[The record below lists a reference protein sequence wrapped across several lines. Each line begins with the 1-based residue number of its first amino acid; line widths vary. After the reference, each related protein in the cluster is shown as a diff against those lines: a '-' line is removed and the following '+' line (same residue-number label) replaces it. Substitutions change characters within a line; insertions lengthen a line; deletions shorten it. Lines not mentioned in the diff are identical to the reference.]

1 METESE
7 ENKDGPNKNM
17 EACSAV
23 EKELDKLNAKL
34 IALRDHGQRSLED
47 FITSV
52 QDIKT
57 ELSQAPP
64 DLQLS
69 SLQVTTLKQSLQRI
83 RDGVSRISTEHKD
96 LHSSVSRVGKTV
108 DRNFVSDFSA
118 ILTEGACEGEV
129 NQRLLNEII
138 CEHFL
143 RQGKLDI
150 AEALNEDANL
160 QLEMDRKEPFLEL
173 HRILEALKN
182 YDLGPA
188 LLWAQMNRERLA
200 EENSSL
206 EFKLHR
212 LQFISL
218 IRQGY
223 SVQQDALQYARNF
236 APFAAQH
243 TRELQNLMGSLL
255 YLREGVDNSPYAH
268 LLEPIYWQEICD
280 VFTKDACRLMGLSVQ
295 SPLSV
300 CIQAGCQA
308 LPPLLSIRQVMMQR
322 HVAGVWSNKEELP
335 VEIDLGHEYHFHS
348 IFACP
353 ILRQQSSHANP
364 PMRLV
369 CGHVISKDALAKLAN
384 LNKVKCPYC
393 PMEQIPTEARQIF
406 F

>member
-1 METESE
+1 
-7 ENKDGPNKNM
+7 M
-17 EACSAV
+17 EACAAV
-23 EKELDKLNAKL
+23 EKELEKLNTKL
-34 IALRDHGQRSLED
+34 VALHDHGQRSLEE
-47 FITSV
+47 FISNIE
-52 QDIKT
+52 DINR
-57 ELSQAPP
+57 ELSLAPA
-64 DLQLS
+64 DHQLS
-69 SLQVTTLKQSLQRI
+69 SMQLATLNHCVQRI
-83 RDGVSRISTEHKD
+83 RDGVARISSEHKD
-96 LHSSVSRVGKTV
+96 LHSSVSRVGKTI

-118 ILTEGACEGEV
+118 ILTEGACEGEA
-129 NQRLLNEII
+129 NQKLLDEII

-150 AEALNEDANL
+150 AESLNMDANL
-160 QLEMDRKEPFLEL
+160 NLPHDKKEPFLEL

-188 LLWAQMNRERLA
+188 LVWAQANRERLA

-212 LQFISL
+212 LHFINL
-218 IRQGY
+218 LREGY
-223 SVQQDALQYARNF
+223 AVQQDALEYARNF

-255 YLREGVDNSPYAH
+255 FLREGVGNSPYSH

-280 VFTKDACRLMGLSVQ
+280 VFTKDACRLMGLSVH

-322 HVAGVWSNKEELP
+322 HVSGVWSNKEELP
-335 VEIDLGHEYHFHS
+335 VEIELGHEYHFHS

-353 ILRQQSSHANP
+353 ILRQQSTQANP

-369 CGHVISKDALAKLAN
+369 CGHVISKDALAKLSN
-384 LNKVKCPYC
+384 MNKVKCPYC
-393 PMEQIPTEARQIF
+393 PVEQIPADAKQIF